1 VRSEEKRT
9 QNQYRRGKLE
19 PETTEHEW
27 LWITTLDKQAFPATL
42 VRRLGSGL
50 QGNGGGGD
58 QVMPWTNPYYDH
70 MIYGLS
76 DFDHKHRIVTSYVW
90 ELPFAKRMKGVG
102 AMVLDGWQLTGV
114 QQYQTGSPMTVVSG
128 KDNSR
133 TSLGR
138 DRAISAGADPGRPSG
153 VDPILQWF
161 NRAAFATNPAGTFG
175 TLGKGTLRLADGN
188 YARITQTLANAGS
201 TQGDMTSGGPRI
213 IQLALKLTF

>member
-50 QGNGGGGD
+50 QGNGGGGG

-70 MIYGLS
+70 MIHGLS

-128 KDNSR
+128 KDNSL
-133 TSLGR
+133 TGLGR
-138 DRAISAGADPGRPSG
+138 DRAISAGADPAVRRGSIRFCS
-153 VDPILQWF
+153 
-161 NRAAFATNPAGTFG
+161 
-175 TLGKGTLRLADGN
+175 
-188 YARITQTLANAGS
+188 GS
-201 TQGDMTSGGPRI
+201 TGPR
-213 IQLALKLTF
+213 LRRTRPEHSARWVKELCAWLTGTMPGSPRRSRMRAQPKVISPRVDRASFNWR